1 MLKFGSEAN
10 WANNILGLRQV
21 YNFPLNDA
29 NIKCMDRRYWKSLV
43 KSTINQVA
51 FFKLVET
58 CSTCR
63 KTSHLTYSRLKT
75 SKYLHELDPQHA
87 CVIFRAKVRILD
99 LKTNFKNKYAQDLL
113 CPFYRRDQE
122 TFEHVFSCNVGL
134 WCNNYLKGMSLTS
147 LSNEAS
153 IQSLKSVAQFLIK
166 YLKYRSE
173 ML

>member
-1 MLKFGSEAN
+1 
-10 WANNILGLRQV
+10 
-21 YNFPLNDA
+21 
-29 NIKCMDRRYWKSLV
+29 MDHKYWKSLV

-51 FFKLVET
+51 FSKLVET

-87 CVIFRAKVRILD
+87 RVIFRAKVRILD
-99 LKTNFKNKYAQDLL
+99 LKINFKKKYAQDRL
-113 CPFYRRDQE
+113 CPFCRHDQE
-122 TFEHVFSCNVGL
+122 TFEHVFSCYVGL
-134 WCNNYLKGMSLTS
+134 WCNNSLKGMSLTS

-153 IQSLKSVAQFLIK
+153 IQSLRNIAQFLIK